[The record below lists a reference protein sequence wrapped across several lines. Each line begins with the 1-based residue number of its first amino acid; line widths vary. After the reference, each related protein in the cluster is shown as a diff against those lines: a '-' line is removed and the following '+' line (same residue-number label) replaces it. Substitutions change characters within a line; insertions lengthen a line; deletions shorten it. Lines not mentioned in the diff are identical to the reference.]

1 MSLASKIKS
10 HWKLDEDE
18 SGGVGED
25 AKSTY
30 DLTDRNTVTSGTG
43 KVGKCVFCTGS
54 SQENVYHSDDDYFD
68 LEDGFGFSLWLKT
81 EAYFDGTS
89 TRRALTKRNQFEVWK
104 TNSAYSP
111 DLKVK
116 VHPSSGGAVS
126 ATVKSALSTSQWVFL
141 YFGVDGSNLRWSVDG
156 GSLETAGAISTYK
169 TAGYAFE
176 VGYWSGTGHTTKF
189 WNGEIDEVSYWSS
202 ILSDSEIENLYASG
216 SGLEYPHEED
226 GGGGGG
232 GGGGSSRTSQA
243 SARSAASPASRQP
256 TRK

>member
-68 LEDGFGFSLWLKT
+68 LEDGFGFSLWIKT
-81 EAYFDGTS
+81 EAYFDGSS
-89 TRRALTKRNQFEVWK
+89 TRRALTKRNQFEVYK
-104 TNSAYSP
+104 TSASYSP
-111 DLKVK
+111 DLIVK
-116 VHPSSGGAVS
+116 VHPSSGGAILT
-126 ATVKSALSTSQWVFL
+126 TVKSALSTSQWVFL
-141 YFGVDGSNLRWSVDG
+141 YFAVDGSNLRYSVDG
-156 GSLETAGAISTYK
+156 ESLQTGGAISTYN

-176 VGYWSGTGHTTKF
+176 VGNWSGTGHTDRF
-189 WNGEIDEVSYWSS
+189 WNAEVDEVSYWSS
-202 ILSDSEIENLYASG
+202 ILSDAEIETLWNSG
-216 SGLEYPHEED
+216 SGQSYPHEDSSGESSTKRHRLDSLGFGLGLD
-226 GGGGGG
+226 G
-232 GGGGSSRTSQA
+232 
-243 SARSAASPASRQP
+243 
-256 TRK
+256 